1 MRITMPSALTSSPPT
16 VIGNEKPMTPV
27 KTAAVAVGDGAPVL
41 TVLAR
46 KFKDDSLEVRCT
58 DVQLCLVSSHTS
70 HMGTA

>member
-1 MRITMPSALTSSPPT
+1 
-16 VIGNEKPMTPV
+16 MTPV